1 MRRAIAVLL
10 FASGVFA
17 AGNSGENSAMLRD
30 LDQVARVASVMLD
43 GDTCLRIQTPRSA
56 HYLTVKDRRDP
67 WRAGD
72 NYDVNAAPF
81 IETKKTLIR
90 LAHLC
95 GTPCDVNL
103 WMPEPGNA
111 VRVQIVIRNVHELSQ
126 FWNWGDL
133 EQAMPA
139 EMQRVISGGKRVS
152 VSRKRGMVSVLAP
165 VRNSLGDIVAVAEVV
180 SQKDQDPRENV
191 K

>member
-1 MRRAIAVLL
+1 VRSAILLLL
-10 FASGVFA
+10 FSYRVFA
-17 AGNSGENSAMLRD
+17 AGDAVGRQAMVRD
-30 LDQVARVASVMLD
+30 LDHVARVASVMLD
-43 GDTCLRIQTPRSA
+43 GDTCLRIQTARSA
-56 HYLTVKDRRDP
+56 HYITVKDPRDP

-72 NYDVNAAPF
+72 NYDVHAQPF
-81 IETKKTLIR
+81 IETKKALIR

-111 VRVQIVIRNVHELSQ
+111 ARMQIVIRNVHELSQ

-133 EQAMPA
+133 GQAMPA
-139 EMQRVISGGKRVS
+139 EMRRVIDSGERVS
-152 VSRKRGMVSVLAP
+152 VSRKPGVVSVLAP
-165 VRNSLGDIVAVAEVV
+165 VRNSLGDVVAIAEVV
-180 SQKDQDPRENV
+180 SQKNQDPRENV